1 MQFAVGT
8 LFSVQRIV
16 HIFGA
21 GAVDGDK
28 LQRGKIATRQTFV
41 LHLGCHAVRRFFFK
55 IVACQRNPPWHE
67 MIGAKGNELGQFR
80 IKTAIAFQRMT
91 AHFCYGPVTF
101 FKIMLNATGGAA
113 GNGIFQQRVIRHDR
127 KTIVFSLH
135 LTHKTGQER
144 FDQFFRLGGLTFL
157 FGMND
162 GHDAVAMHHFL
173 HLRWRNEVAF
183 LRVNFKEAKAL
194 FRGFYDPFCTR
205 RLGMQ
210 LLFKLR

>member
-1 MQFAVGT
+1 MQFAIGA
-8 LFSVQRIV
+8 LFSVQRVI
-16 HIFGA
+16 HIFRA

-28 LQRGKIATRQTFV
+28 LQRGEIAARQTFV
-41 LHLGCHAVRRFFFK
+41 LHLGRYAVRRFFFK
-55 IVACQRNPPWHE
+55 IMACQRDPPWHE
-67 MIGAKGNELGQFR
+67 MVGAKGDELGQLS

-113 GNGIFQQRVIRHDR
+113 GNGIFQQGMIRHDS

-144 FDQFFRLGGLTFL
+144 FDQFFRLGRLAVL
-157 FGMND
+157 LGMND
-162 GHDAVAMHHFL
+162 GHDAIAMHHFL
-173 HLRWRNEVAF
+173 HLRRRNEVAF
-183 LRVNFKEAKAL
+183 LRVNLKEAKAL